1 MNISIDQKQD
11 TNLNTNLQRSNVRG
25 FFKRELFE
33 DEIK

>member
-1 MNISIDQKQD
+1 MNISIDQKQEA
-11 TNLNTNLQRSNVRG
+11 NLNQNSQKSNIRG